1 MSTEDSLSHI
11 QNFIQKF
18 AHDRD
23 WDQFHT
29 PKNLIMAATSEMG
42 ELAEVLQWKSDEEVV
57 AYLKSVEGK
66 ERLSEEIAD
75 VMIYLLRLCQKTDID
90 VLHALREKIRKNE
103 LKYPVDISKGN
114 AKKYT
119 ER

>member
-1 MSTEDSLSHI
+1 MSTEDSLTHI

-75 VMIYLLRLCQKTDID
+75 VMIYLLRLCQKIDID

-119 ER
+119 EH